1 MGEVI
6 VITSGKGGVGKTTT
20 TANLG
25 SSLALEGKKVA
36 LIDTDIGLRNL
47 DVVMGLEN
55 RIVYDIV
62 DVVEEKCKLRQA
74 LIKDK
79 RFKELYLLPAA
90 QTRDKS
96 AVNEEQMIELTNK
109 LKEEFDYILVDC
121 PAGIEQGFK
130 NAIAGANRAIVVT
143 TAEISSIRDADRII
157 GLLESAE
164 IKNPELVINRIR
176 PNMVRKGEMMDVDD
190 IVDLINTILY
200 GYPDIE
206 LISLSLPGVVYK
218 GVVTL
223 KKYGLN
229 ECHLQAFLEEKY
241 SQKIVINNDVNTI
254 VMGYFASQDD
264 YESISFLYQ
273 ARIGGTGGVGHIHR
287 GHLIKGRHNIAG
299 EIQYLPI
306 FFSENYQEIKKTP
319 EGALEWTTKY
329 CLGITSMVAP
339 DAIIIYNRLIS
350 KSDDVKK
357 EMEKYMPKSYIPD
370 LIKIES
376 LKEYMLIG
384 CILLGLKEM

>member
-6 VITSGKGGVGKTTT
+6 VIRSGKGGVGKSTT

-62 DVVEEKCKLRQA
+62 DVVEGKCKLRQA
-74 LIKDK
+74 LIKD
-79 RFKELYLLPAA
+79 KELYLLPAA

-190 IVDLINTILY
+190 IVDLLSI
-200 GYPDIE
+200 D
-206 LISLSLPGVVYK
+206 LIGVVPDDEYIITQTNK
-218 GVVTL
+218 GEPVIQNRKAPSGKAYLEIAKRVLGENIEVTIP
-223 KKYGLN
+223 GR
-229 ECHLQAFLEEKY
+229 EK
-241 SQKIVINNDVNTI
+241 
-254 VMGYFASQDD
+254 G
-264 YESISFLYQ
+264 
-273 ARIGGTGGVGHIHR
+273 
-287 GHLIKGRHNIAG
+287 
-299 EIQYLPI
+299 
-306 FFSENYQEIKKTP
+306 FFSRIKS
-319 EGALEWTTKY
+319 
-329 CLGITSMVAP
+329 IF
-339 DAIIIYNRLIS
+339 
-350 KSDDVKK
+350 KK
-357 EMEKYMPKSYIPD
+357 
-370 LIKIES
+370 
-376 LKEYMLIG
+376 
-384 CILLGLKEM
+384 